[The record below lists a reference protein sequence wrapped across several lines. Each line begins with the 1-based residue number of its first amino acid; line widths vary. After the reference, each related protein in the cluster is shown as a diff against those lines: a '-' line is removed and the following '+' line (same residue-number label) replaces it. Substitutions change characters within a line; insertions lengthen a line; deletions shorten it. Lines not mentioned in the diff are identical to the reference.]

1 MRTDFKI
8 TKWRLD
14 LFLGGDV
21 WLSWRIY
28 WQVNDKENEKRAEQR
43 SIDGIQKEIAHIK
56 MRAREQKAEAAKL
69 RAKKNPE
76 RPLSSLPELQ
86 SKMDD
91 LQGRWQHA
99 REAKDQS
106 ESIDREKGKERN
118 DAKQRFDIIQNDM
131 NRIQENFNRL
141 DSVGKGNP
149 LARLG
154 NDVPKIAAAF
164 REKEKM
170 FPPGKAP
177 IGPVGAFIKIKD
189 PKWGL
194 ALCDATFGLKGG
206 QTWLVHTLKDME
218 TCKRILREKN
228 IRENEAQFR
237 TLNSDDLGDLKIG
250 IASEPSILDVI
261 EIDHPNQDCCRFI
274 RNFLVDAYSIN
285 ELRLSDTLDAAKA
298 VVARPIEACRFPNG
312 VTHELKRI
320 CYSLNN
326 AKTAVERVQTMSKSG
341 GLKSKFVYSNMA
353 NPYEVDVSAQKAQ
366 VQRQLNEVKQQY
378 NEKKSAWEKVE
389 ADKRE
394 TMKAVGKAMKE
405 MNEIEKHIK
414 DLEGKIRIEEA
425 TQAKWKDVDKDE
437 QDEEIKAL
445 EDTSA
450 FDDEI
455 EDKGRQIELKN
466 QEIERL
472 SNEMEELKEA
482 RSAVEQQKQEAD
494 DRRLQVSREVA
505 GASKELE
512 ELREKLAGEHRI
524 EEACRQTIEKYK
536 AMAKEKDAAMNQI
549 EKEIEYFITQIPA
562 SCNWQ
567 VYEPTVRTKDELDKE
582 IAKLENR
589 KKIVEVCKHA

>member
-1 MRTDFKI
+1 
-8 TKWRLD
+8 
-14 LFLGGDV
+14 
-21 WLSWRIY
+21 
-28 WQVNDKENEKRAEQR
+28 
-43 SIDGIQKEIAHIK
+43 
-56 MRAREQKAEAAKL
+56 
-69 RAKKNPE
+69 
-76 RPLSSLPELQ
+76 
-86 SKMDD
+86 
-91 LQGRWQHA
+91 
-99 REAKDQS
+99 
-106 ESIDREKGKERN
+106 
-118 DAKQRFDIIQNDM
+118 
-131 NRIQENFNRL
+131 
-141 DSVGKGNP
+141 
-149 LARLG
+149 
-154 NDVPKIAAAF
+154 
-164 REKEKM
+164 
-170 FPPGKAP
+170 
-177 IGPVGAFIKIKD
+177 
-189 PKWGL
+189 
-194 ALCDATFGLKGG
+194 
-206 QTWLVHTLKDME
+206 ME

-250 IASEPSILDVI
+250 TASEPSILDVI

-320 CYSLNN
+320 CYSLDN

-394 TMKAVGKAMKE
+394 TMKTVGKAMKE
-405 MNEIEKHIK
+405 MNDIEKHIK

-455 EDKGRQIELKN
+455 AEKGRQIELKK
-466 QEIERL
+466 QDIEAL
-472 SNEMEELKEA
+472 SNEIEELKEA
-482 RSAVEQQKQEAD
+482 RSAVEQRKQEAD

-512 ELREKLAGEHRI
+512 ELREALAGAHRF
-524 EEACRQTIEKYK
+524 EEACKKTIEKYK
-536 AMAKEKDAAMNQI
+536 AEANGFDAAM
-549 EKEIEYFITQIPA
+549 KLKATEIEEIIKRIPA
-562 SCNWQ
+562 RYNWQ
-567 VYEPTVRTKDELDKE
+567 GYEPTDRTANEIQKE
-582 IAKLENR
+582 ISKLENIM
-589 KKIVEVCKHA
+589 KKVQVVYIYA

>member
-1 MRTDFKI
+1 
-8 TKWRLD
+8 
-14 LFLGGDV
+14 
-21 WLSWRIY
+21 
-28 WQVNDKENEKRAEQR
+28 
-43 SIDGIQKEIAHIK
+43 
-56 MRAREQKAEAAKL
+56 
-69 RAKKNPE
+69 
-76 RPLSSLPELQ
+76 
-86 SKMDD
+86 
-91 LQGRWQHA
+91 
-99 REAKDQS
+99 
-106 ESIDREKGKERN
+106 
-118 DAKQRFDIIQNDM
+118 
-131 NRIQENFNRL
+131 
-141 DSVGKGNP
+141 
-149 LARLG
+149 
-154 NDVPKIAAAF
+154 
-164 REKEKM
+164 
-170 FPPGKAP
+170 
-177 IGPVGAFIKIKD
+177 
-189 PKWGL
+189 
-194 ALCDATFGLKGG
+194 
-206 QTWLVHTLKDME
+206 ME

-250 IASEPSILDVI
+250 TASEPSILDVI

-298 VVARPIEACRFPNG
+298 VVARPIESCRFPNG

-326 AKTAVERVQTMSKSG
+326 DKTAVERVQTMSKSG

-366 VQRQLNEVKQQY
+366 VQRQLSEVKQQY

-394 TMKAVGKAMKE
+394 SMKAVGKAMKE

-414 DLEGKIRIEEA
+414 DLENKIRIEEA

-482 RSAVEQQKQEAD
+482 RSAVEQRKQEAD

-524 EEACRQTIEKYK
+524 EEAIRKTIEKF
-536 AMAKEKDAAMNQI
+536 KEQANAKDAAMKQI
-549 EKEIEYFITQIPA
+549 EMEIECFIRHIPEKY
-562 SCNWQ
+562 NWQ
-567 VYEPTVRTKDELDKE
+567 VHEPTVRTVAELDKE

-589 KKIVEVCKHA
+589 KKIVEVCMNA

>member
-1 MRTDFKI
+1 VT
-8 TKWRLD
+8 
-14 LFLGGDV
+14 
-21 WLSWRIY
+21 
-28 WQVNDKENEKRAEQR
+28 DKENEKRAVQR
-43 SIDGIQKEIAHIK
+43 AIDGFQKEIAHSK
-56 MRAREQKAEAAKL
+56 QRARDQKAEATSL
-69 RAKKNPE
+69 RAKKHPE
-76 RPLSSLPELQ
+76 RPLSNLPDLQ
-86 SKMDD
+86 SKAEE
-91 LQGRWQHA
+91 LQGRLQHA
-99 REAKDQS
+99 REAKDQG
-106 ESIDREKGKERN
+106 EGIDREKGKERN
-118 DAKQRFDIIQNDM
+118 DAKKRFDVLQGEM
-131 NRIQENFNRL
+131 NRMQDNFNRL
-141 DSVGKGNP
+141 ESVGKGSP
-149 LARLG
+149 LARFG

-164 REKEKM
+164 REKEKV

-194 ALCDATFGLKGG
+194 ALCDATQGLRGG

-250 IASEPSILDVI
+250 TASEPSILDVI

-285 ELRLSDTLDAAKA
+285 ELRLADTLDAAKA

-320 CYSLNN
+320 CYSLDN

-366 VQRQLNEVKQQY
+366 VQKQLNEARQQY

-394 TMKAVGKAMKE
+394 TMKTVVNAMKE
-405 MNEIEKHIK
+405 ITEIERHIK
-414 DLEGKIRIEEA
+414 DLEGKIRSEEA

-455 EDKGRQIELKN
+455 AEKGRQIELKK
-466 QEIERL
+466 QDIEAL
-472 SNEMEELKEA
+472 SNEIEELKEA
-482 RSAVEQQKQEAD
+482 RSAVEQRKQEAD
-494 DRRLQVSREVA
+494 DRKQQVSREVA
-505 GASKELE
+505 GAVKALE
-512 ELREKLAGEHRI
+512 ELSEKLAGEHQAQ
-524 EEACRQTIEKYK
+524 EACRKAIENYELISKS
-536 AMAKEKDAAMNQI
+536 KDVEIKKNEQKI
-549 EKEIEYFITQIPA
+549 EEIIKLIPA
-562 SCNWQ
+562 RYNWQ
-567 VYEPTVRTKDELDKE
+567 GYEPTERTANEIQKE
-582 IAKLENR
+582 ISKLENSM
-589 KKIVEVCKHA
+589 KKVQVCIYTHDCMQHVS